1 MRLFKRNTKLP
12 GNDDDN
18 LVVAN
23 MNIEGMP
30 WYRPGKPLYEESGEN
45 PPLPELDKKELRRI
59 TLTAT
64 LGGLLI
70 GAVFIFVFFLFI
82 MFCVHIWF

>member
-1 MRLFKRNTKLP
+1 MRFSKKNTKLN
-12 GNDDDN
+12 NDNDDN

-30 WYRPGKPLYEESGEN
+30 WYSSSKPIYEETEGDM
-45 PPLPELDKKELRRI
+45 PLPELSKKELRRI
-59 TLTAT
+59 TLSAT
-64 LGGLLI
+64 LAGLLV
-70 GAVFIFVFFLFI
+70 GSVFLIIFFLFI